1 MRKTSLIA
9 ALLLLSACGGDGDS
23 PVPFASK
30 SNVVVSSQAAGV
42 TPFIALVELS
52 GSSLASARSI
62 SYSIQSKPGSVSK
75 PANIGYSIEALNRRQ
90 QTGAAGSL
98 QLPVFGLYAG
108 YSNTV
113 SINIQFI
120 DGSIA
125 SVPLTIVTAAYADPS
140 GIYDRPLIIKQRVAG
155 TSLGFDF
162 FVLKSE
168 LELPVIIDTDGEL
181 RWVGGAKTSSTS
193 SIFVNNGFVI
203 GDATDS
209 TVYRAE
215 LDGSIVATV
224 LSAAPSAKFEHN
236 IDFGKAGLLGEL
248 TFDSNVATTISE
260 FTPFGGFGKTWDFAQ
275 LISAYMTSQ
284 GDDATLFVRPGID
297 WFHSNSSIYDP
308 RDNSIIVSSRENF
321 LMKVDY
327 DSGAVIWILGD
338 PTKYWYTFPS
348 LRAKALTLQNGGIYP
363 IGQHA
368 VSITSDGLIMVMND
382 GTGSVEQPA
391 GAPAGESRTYSAV
404 SAYSIDLA
412 NRSATEAWHFDYGQT
427 ILSAY
432 CGSAYEAGD
441 QSVLVDFAAVDNF
454 TNARLVGLDAQQ
466 NVVFDFQYATTNC
479 NTGWNAVPV
488 PLEKLRFE

>member
-1 MRKTSLIA
+1 MKHTSFIA
-9 ALLLLSACGGDGDS
+9 ALLILSACDGGDN
-23 PVPFASK
+23 PAPLASQ
-30 SNVVVSSQAAGV
+30 SNVVVSSEAAGV

-62 SYSIQSKPGSVSK
+62 SYTISSKPGSVSK
-75 PANIGYSIEALNRRQ
+75 PVNIGYSIQALNRRQ
-90 QTGAAGSL
+90 QTSAAGSL
-98 QLPVFGLYAG
+98 QLPVVGLYAG

-120 DGSIA
+120 DGSNA
-125 SVPLTIVTAAYADPS
+125 SVPLTIVTAAYADPN

-155 TSLGFDF
+155 SSLGFDF

-181 RWVGGAKTSSTS
+181 RWVGGATTSSTS
-193 SIFVNNGFVI
+193 STFVNNGFVI
-203 GDATDS
+203 GDAAGT

-236 IDFGKAGLLGEL
+236 IDFGKVGLLGEL
-248 TFDSNVATTISE
+248 SFASNVATTVSE
-260 FTPFGGFGKTWDFAQ
+260 FTPTGGIGKTWDFAQ

-284 GDDATLFVRPGID
+284 GDDPTLFVRPGID
-297 WFHSNSSIYDP
+297 WFHSNSSTYDP
-308 RDNSIIVSSRENF
+308 SDNSIIVSSRENF

-327 DSGAVIWILGD
+327 DSGDVIWILGD

-348 LRAKALTLQNGGIYP
+348 LRAKALTLQGGGLYP

-382 GTGSVEQPA
+382 GTGSVAQPA
-391 GAPAGESRTYSAV
+391 GAPAGASRTYSAV

-412 NRSATEAWHFDYGQT
+412 NHSATEAWHFDYGQT
-427 ILSAY
+427 ILSTF

-441 QSVLVDFAAVDNF
+441 QSVLVDFAAVDHF
-454 TNARLVGLDAQQ
+454 TNARLVGLDAEQ

-488 PLEKLRFE
+488 HLEQLRFE